1 MRSRDFGT
9 LGINAADE
17 DYLVELRGFEL
28 LTSAGVGA
36 RAIDGAAASGSPF
49 SDS

>member
-1 MRSRDFGT
+1 MSQDLGTQETTSVRADF
-9 LGINAADE
+9 
-17 DYLVELRGFEL
+17 LVELRGFEL